1 MKSILIVLVLALTAV
16 GCSNWNQDPLK
27 DKDGVLGTGTGKPVE
42 LVQPKPLST
51 DAIRILAPDFLRF
64 KENEE
69 AEFSILVRNL
79 LPGYTTQLVIDNMAD
94 FPGATFNAATGQ
106 FKWRPAAGAILPNE
120 VEKYGAIKVR
130 VIASQAGSATIFSE
144 KEVQVVVNRI
154 FKIPKMT
161 SIQKL
166 SPTMR
171 EGESL
176 EVKVT
181 IEDMDANPV
190 DQKTWSNLQIMPTQG
205 QKSISGFMS
214 LKSYRWVNGSNY
226 EAIFTIDL
234 MGAEVSES
242 MDTLSFDI
250 NLISRFYQISD
261 RQTQSIN
268 VYTGFTDVKS
278 TWTTILEDKLG
289 AVINYQFLIYD
300 PKAEL
305 KVSFEGIKNAIPN
318 STTKCVNATT
328 AVLSCTFTFDTKV
341 IAFPTVLSFAITT
354 KSKNTNMTDAKEVLK
369 DHNLTVNLVK

>member
-1 MKSILIVLVLALTAV
+1 MKNILIVLVLALTAV

-27 DKDGVLGTGTGKPVE
+27 DKDGVLATGTGKPVE
-42 LVQPKPLST
+42 LEQPKPLST

-64 KENEE
+64 KEGEE
-69 AEFSILVRNL
+69 AEFSIVVRNL
-79 LPGYTTQLVIDNMAD
+79 MPGYATQLVIDNMTD
-94 FPGATFNAATGQ
+94 FPGATFNGATGQ
-106 FKWRPAAGAILPNE
+106 FKWRPAAGSILPNE

-130 VIASQAGSATIFSE
+130 AIASQPGAATIFSE
-144 KEVQVVVNRI
+144 KEVQVVVNRV
-154 FKIPKMT
+154 FRIPKMT
-161 SIQKL
+161 SIQKI

-171 EGESL
+171 EGEAID
-176 EVKVT
+176 VKVM
-181 IEDMDANPV
+181 IEDIDANPV

-234 MGAEVSES
+234 FGAEVSES

-261 RQTQSIN
+261 RQTQTIN
-268 VYTGFTDVKS
+268 VYTAYTDLKS
-278 TWTTILEDKLG
+278 TWTTILEDKVG
-289 AVINYQFLIYD
+289 SVINYQFLIYD

-305 KVSFEGIKNAIPN
+305 KVTFEGIKNAIPN
-318 STTKCVNATT
+318 STTKCVSATSSL
-328 AVLSCTFTFDTKV
+328 LSCTFTFDTKL
-341 IAFPTVLSFAITT
+341 ITTPSVLSFAITT
-354 KSKNTNMTDAKEVLK
+354 KARNPNFSDLKEVLK